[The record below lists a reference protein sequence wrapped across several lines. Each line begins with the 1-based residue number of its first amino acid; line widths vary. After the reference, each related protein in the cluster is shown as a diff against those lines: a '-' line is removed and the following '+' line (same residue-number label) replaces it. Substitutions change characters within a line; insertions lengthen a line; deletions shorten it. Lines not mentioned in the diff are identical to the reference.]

1 MASRS
6 QHKDQTALVTG
17 ASAGI
22 GLELAQELAAR
33 GFDLALVA
41 RREAELSELARRLES
56 EHGIR
61 STCYPLDLLSDG
73 AGEQLQTALERDGI
87 AIDMLVNNAGV
98 IEVGA
103 FHKTPLE
110 QLLRLVQLNAAV
122 VAELSHRFL
131 APMLERGHGR
141 ILNVASLAAFQPV
154 PSLALYAAT
163 KAFVL
168 SLTESLSEE
177 LKGTG
182 VTVTAL
188 CPGLTQTDMV
198 EKAQHANAL
207 ARMAPGFLIS
217 DSGEVAREGVDACLS
232 GRVIVVPGAPN
243 RLQASLVGLYPRSLV
258 RTLGGMLGR
267 RGL

>member
-1 MASRS
+1 MARR
-6 QHKDQTALVTG
+6 QDQTALITG

-22 GLELAQELAAR
+22 GFAIAEVLAGK
-33 GFDLALVA
+33 GFDLVLVA
-41 RREAELSELARRLES
+41 RRGEELSRLALRLES

-61 STCYPLDLLSDG
+61 AMARPVDLLHDDAAAQLETELRREG
-73 AGEQLQTALERDGI
+73 IVVDLLVNDAGLMEVGSFHELPLER
-87 AIDMLVNNAGV
+87 
-98 IEVGA
+98 
-103 FHKTPLE
+103 
-110 QLLRLVQLNAAV
+110 LLRMVRLNAV
-122 VAELSHRFL
+122 VLTELTHRFVG
-131 APMLERGHGR
+131 PMVERKHGR

-188 CPGLTQTDMV
+188 CPGLTRTHMV
-198 EKAQHANAL
+198 EQAQEASSM
-207 ARMAPGFLIS
+207 ARATPEFLIS
-217 DSGEVAREGVDACLS
+217 KTADVAREGVDACLS
-232 GRVIVVPGAPN
+232 GQVIVVPGLPN
-243 RLQASLVGLYPRSLV
+243 RLQASIVGFYPRRLV
-258 RTLGGMLGR
+258 RTIAGLIGR